1 MNLLELTNHAIEQVD
16 KFRSPDIDEW
26 IRHIDPILKAAGQC
40 TIRGDDVDSI
50 FMARGYIVIE
60 TSYTTRGCQQNN
72 RMELS
77 LDILNADDPIK
88 AANRYR
94 LEQEINHT
102 EFELQASQSKTKR
115 LEAKLVELNAEKTLF
130 SE

>member
-26 IRHIDPILKAAGQC
+26 IGHIDPILKAAGQC
-40 TIRGDDVDSI
+40 TIGRDDVDSI
-50 FMARGYIVIE
+50 FMTRGHIVID

-88 AANRYR
+88 AANCYR
-94 LEQEINHT
+94 LEQEISHT
-102 EFELQASQSKTKR
+102 QFELQACQSKTKR

-130 SE
+130 AE